1 MQKALA
7 QGEVVEKFKSYG
19 LVPAPGTAEAFGAFL
34 ASEHA
39 RYGKVVREAGI
50 KAE

>member
-1 MQKALA
+1 MPGGAP
-7 QGEVVEKFKSYG
+7 GGFVPNG
-19 LVPAPGTAEAFGAFL
+19 MVPAPGTAEAFGAFL